1 MEILGAS
8 ASSRCRDRPSP
19 NAFGKSAISSSHPLF
34 GVLAPEIRC
43 KLGAY
48 VKTRNVN
55 RGSIIFSKD
64 DAGTCLF
71 TVCSGTV
78 QVIVPSVD
86 GKSAVFNFIADG
98 DVFGEIALLD
108 GRPRT
113 ADAMAFTDCKL
124 MTMERRDFIPIL
136 RSHPEV
142 AITLLEILCQRLRR
156 TTEQVQDLMFL
167 DLRGR
172 LVKALLLLSQK
183 AEPNGRIL
191 ISQNDLSQIVG
202 MSREMINKQLQVWA
216 SNRWI
221 LLERKRIT
229 VLRPDAL
236 ARIVA
241 AE

>member
-1 MEILGAS
+1 MEISGANVPS
-8 ASSRCRDRPSP
+8 GRTDRLSP
-19 NAFGKSAISSSHPLF
+19 DAFGKPAISSSHPLF
-34 GVLAPEIRC
+34 GVLAPEIRY
-43 KLGAY
+43 KLGAC
-48 VKTRNVN
+48 VRTRNVS

-78 QVIVPSVD
+78 QVIVPSID
-86 GKSAVFNFIADG
+86 GKSAVFNLIADG
-98 DVFGEIALLD
+98 DVFGEVALLD

-113 ADAMAFTDCKL
+113 ADAVAFTDCRL
-124 MTMERRDFIPIL
+124 MAIERRDFIPIL

-142 AITLLEILCQRLRR
+142 AIMLLEVLCDRLRR

-172 LVKALLLLSQK
+172 LVKTLLRLSQK
-183 AEPNGRIL
+183 AGPNGRISM
-191 ISQNDLSQIVG
+191 SQNDLSQIVG
-202 MSREMINKQLQVWA
+202 LSREMINKQLQVWA
-216 SNRWI
+216 NNCWI

-236 ARIVA
+236 ARLIA
-241 AE
+241 DE

>member
-1 MEILGAS
+1 MLG
-8 ASSRCRDRPSP
+8 
-19 NAFGKSAISSSHPLF
+19 SHPLF
-34 GVLAPEIRC
+34 GALAPEIRD
-43 KLGAY
+43 KLGVCA
-48 VKTRNVN
+48 KTRNVP
-55 RGSIIFSKD
+55 RGSIIFSKG
-64 DAGTCLF
+64 DAGTSLF

-86 GKSAVFNFIADG
+86 GKSAVFNFIGDG

-113 ADAMAFTDCKL
+113 ADAVAFTDCKL
-124 MTMERRDFIPIL
+124 MTIDRRDFIPLL
-136 RSHPEV
+136 RGRPEV
-142 AITLLEILCQRLRR
+142 AIKLIEVLCGRLRQ

-167 DLRGR
+167 DLKGR
-172 LVKALLLLSQK
+172 LVKSLLRLSQK
-183 AEPNGRIL
+183 ETSGRIS

-216 SNRWI
+216 NNHWI

-241 AE
+241 DE

>member
-1 MEILGAS
+1 MGITGANVSSVCGDWLSPDAFSKPAILG
-8 ASSRCRDRPSP
+8 
-19 NAFGKSAISSSHPLF
+19 SHPLF
-34 GVLAPEIRC
+34 GVLAPEIRD
-43 KLGAY
+43 KLCACA
-48 VKTRNVN
+48 KTRNAE
-55 RGSIIFSKD
+55 RGSIIFSKG

-78 QVIVPSVD
+78 QVIVPSVE
-86 GKSAVFNFIADG
+86 GKSAVFNFIGDG

-113 ADAMAFTDCKL
+113 ADAVAFTDCKL
-124 MTMERRDFIPIL
+124 MTIDRRDFIPLL
-136 RSHPEV
+136 RSRPEV
-142 AITLLEILCQRLRR
+142 AIILIEILCERLRQ

-172 LVKALLLLSQK
+172 LVKSLLRLSQK
-183 AEPNGRIL
+183 ESNGRIS

-216 SNRWI
+216 NNRWI

-236 ARIVA
+236 AQIVA
-241 AE
+241 DE